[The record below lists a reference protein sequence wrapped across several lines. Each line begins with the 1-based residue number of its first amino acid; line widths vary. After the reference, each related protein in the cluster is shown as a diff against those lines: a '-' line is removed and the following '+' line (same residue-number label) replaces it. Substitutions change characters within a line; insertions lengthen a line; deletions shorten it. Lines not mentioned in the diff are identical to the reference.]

1 MKKQP
6 MIVQIDGTN
15 KKNKGAELMFYA
27 IIQELEKKCPSATIR
42 YVGDPV
48 PSGYFHTEQKILI
61 PWQRTRLVESLHMR
75 RILSELHKIC
85 SRFNYYI
92 IKKNTKI
99 LFDASGFAFS
109 DKWNWSN
116 ERNEMFTDYLR
127 RHHDNGTKIVFL
139 PQALGPFEKN
149 NSKRRLEAINRYA
162 DLLIAREEVSYDYAL
177 KAGFN
182 KEKLLLY
189 PDFTVSVQ
197 GIVPDRYKD
206 QYDYLTIIPNCQMIR
221 RGGESAEGYQRFLVS
236 AIHEG
241 KQNGRKVFLL
251 NHEGPEDL
259 ALCRRI
265 GQEQDVEVVSDLNAL
280 ETKGFISRSYLVIS
294 SRFHGVASALDTA
307 VPCLATSWSH
317 KYEMLFKDY
326 EQQNCVLDTSDNDSL
341 CQRIREML
349 SPENN
354 RDIRTKLKERI
365 AVNNSKTEEMW
376 QTIWNTI
383 GLPSEH

>member
-1 MKKQP
+1 
-6 MIVQIDGTN
+6 
-15 KKNKGAELMFYA
+15 
-27 IIQELEKKCPSATIR
+27 
-42 YVGDPV
+42 
-48 PSGYFHTEQKILI
+48 
-61 PWQRTRLVESLHMR
+61 
-75 RILSELHKIC
+75 
-85 SRFNYYI
+85 
-92 IKKNTKI
+92 
-99 LFDASGFAFS
+99 
-109 DKWNWSN
+109 
-116 ERNEMFTDYLR
+116 
-127 RHHDNGTKIVFL
+127 
-139 PQALGPFEKN
+139 
-149 NSKRRLEAINRYA
+149 
-162 DLLIAREEVSYDYAL
+162 
-177 KAGFN
+177 
-182 KEKLLLY
+182 
-189 PDFTVSVQ
+189 
-197 GIVPDRYKD
+197 
-206 QYDYLTIIPNCQMIR
+206 MIR

-317 KYEMLFKDY
+317 KYEMLFKAY

-354 RDIRTKLKERI
+354 RDIRTKLNERI